1 LQRKLSKKDSVLQYR
16 DRIVSTVPDL
26 RRFVGALIAPGHVQ
40 SCGLVDDLVL
50 RATTLVLREHHED
63 EAAARLAL
71 YRAVIRLWQNRE
83 PRPSPTGAQPASA
96 TAPAQGSFA
105 EALLGLD
112 LQHRAALLLVT
123 LEQLSY
129 EEAAAVLGLSRTF
142 LVAKLSSARLILAR
156 RLEASAARPATHLRL
171 VK

>member
-1 LQRKLSKKDSVLQYR
+1 MQRKLSKKDSVLQYR

-50 RATTLVLREHHED
+50 RATTLVLREHHEG

-83 PRPSPTGAQPASA
+83 PRPSPTGAQPA

-142 LVAKLSSARLILAR
+142 LVAKLSTARLILAR
-156 RLEASAARPATHLRL
+156 RLEASAVRPATHLRL